1 LTTTTQSLAA
11 SVPKLAFSS
20 GKQNALLWPD
30 TLSEVEVRS
39 PRNREQTDPQYLT
52 LYPTTIHANP
62 CRRGC
67 RRTRMMLRRLIRRV
81 IYHADMENAERL
93 IGFSSPG
100 CGAVHAF
107 VQAVPAQRLGDRT

>member
-1 LTTTTQSLAA
+1 
-11 SVPKLAFSS
+11 
-20 GKQNALLWPD
+20 
-30 TLSEVEVRS
+30 
-39 PRNREQTDPQYLT
+39 
-52 LYPTTIHANP
+52 
-62 CRRGC
+62 
-67 RRTRMMLRRLIRRV
+67 MMLRRLIRRV